1 TCAVRLQEQ
10 AKRKS
15 TGSRELAL
23 HLEDGG
29 NDDEGWAALTEQDV
43 EAAFAHLAL
52 AFRCDMFTLRQR
64 VQIEERARDAAEE
77 NIQQELS
84 ECQVILQK
92 LSLVCLDSRC
102 MALVEQLK
110 LCVTVLARA
119 IERATVAA
127 EKLGAVHQEARMSR
141 ATDVMVQHVENLKR
155 HHQREHTELEE
166 MKRLIQQNSRNRQLA
181 EIRDDG
187 EQRLKHPP
195 LRTFQQGSL
204 RRRISIAVVP
214 KQVMQFHNPA
224 SGRGSEGEAV
234 QPTAVTE
241 KSPERQLHC
250 LQEESSDSYFILNT
264 GSYSPSHQSL
274 HGPNNTEFGMD
285 RSHCTERKDTEF
297 QKRSIKTDGEGSDDE
312 SNSGD
317 LDEENEELEQN
328 GLM

>member
-1 TCAVRLQEQ
+1 
-10 AKRKS
+10 
-15 TGSRELAL
+15 
-23 HLEDGG
+23 
-29 NDDEGWAALTEQDV
+29 
-43 EAAFAHLAL
+43 
-52 AFRCDMFTLRQR
+52 
-64 VQIEERARDAAEE
+64 
-77 NIQQELS
+77 
-84 ECQVILQK
+84 
-92 LSLVCLDSRC
+92 
-102 MALVEQLK
+102 
-110 LCVTVLARA
+110 
-119 IERATVAA
+119 
-127 EKLGAVHQEARMSR
+127 MSR

-195 LRTFQQGSL
+195 LRTFQQ
-204 RRRISIAVVP
+204 
-214 KQVMQFHNPA
+214 QFHNPA